1 MARNPLNVCSIRVII
16 LLSNR
21 VQGVAS
27 RTDNRREVVSMMT
40 TFEALSLMIAF
51 AMLIVTLL
59 AYIDRNNKRK

>member
-1 MARNPLNVCSIRVII
+1 MARNSLNICSVCVII

>member
-1 MARNPLNVCSIRVII
+1 MARNALNICSIFVII